1 MCALFSLFF
10 FLFMYLVY
18 DFNNKYIKMH
28 RQLILCQKGIAYDLS
43 NNTNVVFSY
52 ADYFHNIIGLL

>member
-1 MCALFSLFF
+1 
-10 FLFMYLVY
+10 MYLVY